1 MYAPGSSPSQVGF
14 VAPVGSGSA
23 RDSLSH
29 ATELRNASL
38 FAHGFGTFGS
48 LALPIPSLQ
57 PCLLQ
62 ATFVNFYAFV
72 SMTITVSPEDP
83 RAPEAQALLNAF
95 VDEVQHRYDAAPADV
110 GYFDPSVVSVPKSVF
125 LVARVEGRAVGC
137 GALVPLEDDVVEI
150 KRMFVLPQER
160 GHGIA
165 KKILDRLQS
174 LAQEFDYDR
183 IRLETG
189 TKQPESIALYGKSGF
204 YRVPNFPPFENDHTA
219 VCFEK
224 RI

>member
-1 MYAPGSSPSQVGF
+1 LREIFCLYSSGSS
-14 VAPVGSGSA
+14 
-23 RDSLSH
+23 
-29 ATELRNASL
+29 
-38 FAHGFGTFGS
+38 
-48 LALPIPSLQ
+48 LQ
-57 PCLLQ
+57 AGPLQ
-62 ATFVNFYAFV
+62 ATFGGFYALV

-83 RAPEAQALLNAF
+83 RAPEAQALLTAF
-95 VDEVQHRYDAAPADV
+95 VDEIRRRYDAPPADV
-110 GYFDPSVVSVPKSVF
+110 GYFDPSVVSVPKSAF

>member
-1 MYAPGSSPSQVGF
+1 VFYDDL
-14 VAPVGSGSA
+14 VA
-23 RDSLSH
+23 
-29 ATELRNASL
+29 
-38 FAHGFGTFGS
+38 
-48 LALPIPSLQ
+48 ALPRCALSRLFLFLLHLRPWVRFFCLHIGGSSLQ
-57 PCLLQ
+57 PGPLQ
-62 ATFVNFYAFV
+62 ATFGGFYAFV

-83 RAPEAQALLNAF
+83 RAPEAQALLTAF
-95 VDEVQHRYDAAPADV
+95 VDEIRHRYDAPPADV

-137 GALVPLEDDVVEI
+137 GALVPFEDDVVEI

>member
-1 MYAPGSSPSQVGF
+1 LRSFAAIPVFSYLCGF
-14 VAPVGSGSA
+14 
-23 RDSLSH
+23 
-29 ATELRNASL
+29 ASL
-38 FAHGFGTFGS
+38 REIFCLYIRGS
-48 LALPIPSLQ
+48 SLQ
-57 PCLLQ
+57 PCSLE
-62 ATFVNFYAFV
+62 ATFENLYALV

-83 RAPEAQALLNAF
+83 CAPEAQALLNAF
-95 VDEVQHRYDAAPADV
+95 VDEVQHRYDATPADV
-110 GYFDPSVVSVPKSVF
+110 GYFDPSVVSVPKSAF

-137 GALVPLEDDVVEI
+137 GALVPMEDDIVEI
-150 KRMFVLPQER
+150 KRMFVLPTER

-189 TKQPESIALYGKSGF
+189 NKQPESIALYGKSGF

>member
-1 MYAPGSSPSQVGF
+1 
-14 VAPVGSGSA
+14 
-23 RDSLSH
+23 
-29 ATELRNASL
+29 
-38 FAHGFGTFGS
+38 
-48 LALPIPSLQ
+48 
-57 PCLLQ
+57 
-62 ATFVNFYAFV
+62 
-72 SMTITVSPEDP
+72 MTITVSPEDP
-83 RAPEAQALLNAF
+83 RSPEAQELLNAF
-95 VDEVQHRYDAAPADV
+95 VEEVRHRYEAPPSDV
-110 GYFDPSVVSVPKSVF
+110 GDFDPVLVSAPKSAF

-137 GALVPLEDDVVEI
+137 GALVPMEDDIVEI
-150 KRMFVLPQER
+150 KRMFVHPRER

-219 VCFEK
+219 ICFEK